1 MYKSSLTPLWST
13 LAGRIMTGEK
23 SRFESETTPHVRDG
37 ADELLV
43 STISGEILQDEYRVF
58 A

>member
-1 MYKSSLTPLWST
+1 MM
-13 LAGRIMTGEK
+13 AGGIMKGEK
-23 SRFESETTPHVRDG
+23 SRFESKTTPHVRDG

-43 STISGEILQDEYRVF
+43 STTSGEILQDEYRVF

>member
-1 MYKSSLTPLWST
+1 MAS
-13 LAGRIMTGEK
+13 RIMKGEK
-23 SRFESETTPHVRDG
+23 SRFEGKTTPHVRDR

-43 STISGEILQDEYRVF
+43 NTTSGETLQDEYRVF